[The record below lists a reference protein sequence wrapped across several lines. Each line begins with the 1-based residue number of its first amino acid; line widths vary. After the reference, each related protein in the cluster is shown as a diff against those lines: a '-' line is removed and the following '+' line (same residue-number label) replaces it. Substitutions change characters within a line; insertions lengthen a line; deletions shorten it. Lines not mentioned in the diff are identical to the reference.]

1 MYIGTNNIK
10 HISKYKGEDNL
21 KNCVYR
27 IVNKINN
34 KVYIGS
40 TIDSERRKL
49 EHFNQLEKG
58 IHINTHLQNAY
69 NKYGKNV
76 FIFDIIEDNLDNGE
90 LMKREQHYINLFN
103 SSNGNFG
110 YNISQYANQPDGRKY
125 TKTYI
130 VKLRDMI
137 SKLNLNATSI
147 SLLFCMQLYLEPYT
161 NRILNPDKKNITNK
175 DLQEISNL
183 AKNIV
188 LRALNELEYNH
199 FIRRMGNRQARIIYL
214 NPYIITAGYKVQQE
228 TYDMF
233 KGE

>member
-1 MYIGTNNIK
+1 M
-10 HISKYKGEDNL
+10 

-49 EHFNQLEKG
+49 EHFNQLERG
-58 IHINTHLQNAY
+58 VHINTHLQNAY
-69 NKYGKNV
+69 NKYGKNA
-76 FIFDIIEDNLDNGE
+76 FMFDIIEDNLDNSE

-103 SSNGNFG
+103 SSNRNFG
-110 YNISQYANQPDGRKY
+110 YNISQYASQPDSRKY
-125 TKTYI
+125 NKLYT

-137 SKLNLNATSI
+137 NKSNLNATSV

-161 NRILNPDKKNITNK
+161 NRILSPDNKNITNK
-175 DLQEISNL
+175 DLQKISNL
-183 AKNIV
+183 AENTV

-199 FIRRMGNRQARIIYL
+199 FIRRIGNRQARIIYL
-214 NPYIITAGYKVQQE
+214 NPHIITAGYEIQQR

-233 KGE
+233 E